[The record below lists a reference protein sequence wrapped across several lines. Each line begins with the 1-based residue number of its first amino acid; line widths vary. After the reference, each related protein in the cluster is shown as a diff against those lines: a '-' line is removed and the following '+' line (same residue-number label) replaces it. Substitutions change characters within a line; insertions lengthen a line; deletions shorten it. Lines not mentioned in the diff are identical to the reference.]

1 MALFKRVLWFKWGFE
16 WFLIKGCF
24 LNIKIVVSFWWSSG
38 LFWSLRTF
46 QDIGSLSII
55 SKVPFLIF
63 NDDSFKILSRRSF
76 LTKSKSRFFRWPL
89 IFRSAIR
96 FFRVHIFKIKARALF
111 FSFYVAHFLLI
122 NTMSK
127 IFSIVHFLT
136 FLHPHLYQ
144 SRNKLT
150 TKTKKPKKKPPLF
163 LNPNP
168 HPLPLPPPPPLLFI
182 TNSVK

>member
-63 NDDSFKILSRRSF
+63 NDDSFKIFSRRSF

-122 NTMSK
+122 NTRSK

-144 SRNKLT
+144 SRHKLKLT
-150 TKTKKPKKKPPLF
+150 IKTKKLKTTFISKPKPP
-163 LNPNP
+163 PTP
-168 HPLPLPPPPPLLFI
+168 HSHSHLLY
-182 TNSVK
+182 SL